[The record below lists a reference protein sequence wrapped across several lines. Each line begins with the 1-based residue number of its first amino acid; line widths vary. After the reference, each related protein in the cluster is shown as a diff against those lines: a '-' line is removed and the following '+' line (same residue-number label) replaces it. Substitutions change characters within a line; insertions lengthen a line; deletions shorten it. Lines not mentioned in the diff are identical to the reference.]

1 MKSSLL
7 SLCRPTLLMWM
18 GFLLRCDA
26 SVNTEIQ
33 TGPLYRAEG
42 SRLSISCNVS
52 GFKSEETP
60 KIFDFRVT
68 KPSRPNELNI
78 ISSGDKDF
86 SYSIYLDR
94 VRDGDISVKYVD
106 PNSAIFEIESL
117 LKDDGGEYDCTVRDT
132 EHGYH
137 GTYNAKIVVYVIDNS
152 LSVSS
157 SDPTSLSYDEGD
169 ALTLTCQASSNTIQH
184 THLSVAWYLRKDGED
199 AARPIISLDRFFTL
213 IPGPGFEQRYVEG
226 AVRLD
231 KLGEATYILK
241 MAQLELSDQ
250 GQIFCGAEE
259 WIQDPDRSWYMM
271 TRKDAKESTLTV
283 KAREVSETSSLVV
296 KMTSK
301 QTTLQEGEELLLSS
315 SIDSQ
320 NLEGKFFSVAWL
332 WNGIELVRIG
342 PTGIV
347 SVTPEYSERGRQG
360 ELRATRTGNRNYQF
374 VMKPVKTM
382 DEGQYVFRAWTE
394 ERGDDGAFKQGTAQ
408 DSDPL
413 SVKISS
419 TESELSVR
427 MQDVPPTITQRDR
440 LRLVCNVGGFKGQLS
455 VTWKRKLTAKQIA
468 LFNIIVSLSQG
479 GVMETAADFTSRNVR
494 VMRPTDD
501 SFVLELDDVIPSDS
515 GVYRCTVTEWEPSG
529 KSHSREQ
536 SANVTVIPI
545 DSLVK
550 VSLRSRTN
558 IVTVGDNVELM
569 CQVKGPSVLKHLI
582 WTKQNNNSTL
592 NNIVTLSSDGSVS
605 WSGDQHHYQVKVDN
619 QNNAVMYYLKI
630 VGASRR
636 EAGIYQCMV
645 SVFLENA
652 FKKLPE
658 SNHLR
663 VMVQNPVSTLA
674 LSSEPSISQIINSDV
689 HINCRV
695 TSKPSQSSQYA
706 VTWLHQHDAANKTIL
721 SSDRKAVETLGSQT
735 EQSFRQRVIM
745 KRTNGPT
752 FELTIRQ
759 ARISDRGSY
768 FCEVVE
774 WLQDPRGDWY
784 PLPGKSVITKLTVIE
799 PANDLTVERNEQ
811 QLTISEGNEVEL
823 ECIMTSGAPAFFYK
837 VIWFYAP
844 PSFLSMN
851 ASLVELDQ
859 TGLLVYPENQA
870 LQSLQGRLRLSRPS
884 QKNFYLKIQTAHETD
899 SGTYWCQVEQY
910 QLDNEGQWK
919 QKASE
924 SSGPVTLAVN
934 VADSKLSIE
943 KTEDKMN
950 ISAAEDMTIPCNIAQ
965 HTSSESQFQVTW
977 FWQKDAETEQR
988 PIFTAY
994 RNSTFKG
1001 GHENVRFSHPLP
1013 HQFTLTILNTGPK
1026 DSGLYFCEVEE
1037 WLHSLTQGWRR
1048 AVVKKSGNLNVT
1060 VLSEGRVKS
1069 LPESDCMSGTLI
1081 VTLVVV
1087 TIILLFI
1094 ILTLVLVMCRNK
1106 ASNKAAPSLWTEQHP
1121 LSDKT
1126 AEI

>member
-1 MKSSLL
+1 MVVQWGDRFKSQLQIFCAWLHES
-7 SLCRPTLLMWM
+7 
-18 GFLLRCDA
+18 DA

-271 TRKDAKESTLTV
+271 TRKDAKESTLT
-283 KAREVSETSSLVV
+283 
-296 KMTSK
+296 

-419 TESELSVR
+419 TGL
-427 MQDVPPTITQRDR
+427 DR

-515 GVYRCTVTEWEPSG
+515 GVYRCTVTEWEPNSQHIVHFTG
-529 KSHSREQ
+529 RLKR
-536 SANVTVIPI
+536 IPHPI
-545 DSLVK
+545 SIQKDLQTFLNSLVCFPDSLVK

-663 VMVQNPVSTLA
+663 VMVTLA

-799 PANDLTVERNEQ
+799 PERNEQ

-934 VADSKLSIE
+934 VAGMLHVLTAVSVGPLFSFF
-943 KTEDKMN
+943 
-950 ISAAEDMTIPCNIAQ
+950 AFLDMTIPCNIAQ

-1060 VLSEGRVKS
+1060 VLSEGKHPLSLNASSLQMLSNFLKS
-1069 LPESDCMSGTLI
+1069 VMLNMFFLF
-1081 VTLVVV
+1081 V

>member
-1 MKSSLL
+1 G
-7 SLCRPTLLMWM
+7 CIDPEY
-18 GFLLRCDA
+18 A

-259 WIQDPDRSWYMM
+259 WIQDPDR
-271 TRKDAKESTLTV
+271 
-283 KAREVSETSSLVV
+283 
-296 KMTSK
+296 
-301 QTTLQEGEELLLSS
+301 
-315 SIDSQ
+315 
-320 NLEGKFFSVAWL
+320 
-332 WNGIELVRIG
+332 
-342 PTGIV
+342 
-347 SVTPEYSERGRQG
+347 
-360 ELRATRTGNRNYQF
+360 
-374 VMKPVKTM
+374 
-382 DEGQYVFRAWTE
+382 
-394 ERGDDGAFKQGTAQ
+394 TAQ

-419 TESELSVR
+419 TGL

-545 DSLVK
+545 GK
-550 VSLRSRTN
+550 TPN
-558 IVTVGDNVELM
+558 ILFIL
-569 CQVKGPSVLKHLI
+569 Q
-582 WTKQNNNSTL
+582 
-592 NNIVTLSSDGSVS
+592 
-605 WSGDQHHYQVKVDN
+605 
-619 QNNAVMYYLKI
+619 
-630 VGASRR
+630 
-636 EAGIYQCMV
+636 
-645 SVFLENA
+645 
-652 FKKLPE
+652 
-658 SNHLR
+658 
-663 VMVQNPVSTLA
+663 A

-799 PANDLTVERNEQ
+799 PGKIDNHLTVGNNLLFSFYVSYFSANDLT
-811 QLTISEGNEVEL
+811 GNEVEL

-934 VADSKLSIE
+934 VAGMLHVLTAVSVGPLFSFFAFLARKNQDF
-943 KTEDKMN
+943 KT
-950 ISAAEDMTIPCNIAQ
+950 
-965 HTSSESQFQVTW
+965 
-977 FWQKDAETEQR
+977 
-988 PIFTAY
+988 
-994 RNSTFKG
+994 
-1001 GHENVRFSHPLP
+1001 
-1013 HQFTLTILNTGPK
+1013 
-1026 DSGLYFCEVEE
+1026 
-1037 WLHSLTQGWRR
+1037 
-1048 AVVKKSGNLNVT
+1048 
-1060 VLSEGRVKS
+1060 
-1069 LPESDCMSGTLI
+1069 
-1081 VTLVVV
+1081 
-1087 TIILLFI
+1087 
-1094 ILTLVLVMCRNK
+1094 K
-1106 ASNKAAPSLWTEQHP
+1106 ALQ
-1121 LSDKT
+1121 L
-1126 AEI
+1126 